1 MGSAGASPSVA
12 GIAIA
17 VVSSFINGS
26 TFVLQKKGILRSR
39 ARGRPKRT
47 ETRKRC
53 SKTNKPKST
62 DKRDLTCCFTFPRRI
77 VSLGCGVVD
86 WHVVQWVQRHPS
98 FVDIVEFI
106 LTVSVQGNVSDKLS
120 KTLFRSPQN
129 STFSHLL
136 MVSKEKKSTF
146 FFMTLPARTD
156 ATMTF

>member
-62 DKRDLTCCFTFPRRI
+62 DKRDLTCCFTLPRRI

-98 FVDIVEFI
+98 FADIVKFI
-106 LTVSVQGNVSDKLS
+106 LTVSVQGYVSDL
-120 KTLFRSPQN
+120 SPQN
-129 STFSHLL
+129 STLSHLL
-136 MVSKEKKSTF
+136 MASWEKSTF